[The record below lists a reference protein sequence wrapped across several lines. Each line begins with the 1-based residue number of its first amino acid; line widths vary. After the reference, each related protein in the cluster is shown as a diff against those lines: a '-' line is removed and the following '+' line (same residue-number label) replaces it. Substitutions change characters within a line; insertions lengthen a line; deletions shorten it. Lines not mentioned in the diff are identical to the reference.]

1 MYPLINSIVLS
12 HIEQTNGFSPVT
24 TIRLSNHHIA
34 QFFECVIVYVN
45 LQSVTLKYHVTV
57 SVFNTAGHTKKFPNA
72 SLARMQCQNL
82 SLEVSGPSSHVSSYK
97 KGPLSI
103 LLKGPQKC
111 IIVSFSIY
119 TRKYQGVAPGLKCF
133 STRLSHRVNKI
144 EWDHKKLNPHE
155 QMIKNI

>member
-72 SLARMQCQNL
+72 SLARM
-82 SLEVSGPSSHVSSYK
+82 
-97 KGPLSI
+97 
-103 LLKGPQKC
+103 
-111 IIVSFSIY
+111 
-119 TRKYQGVAPGLKCF
+119 
-133 STRLSHRVNKI
+133 
-144 EWDHKKLNPHE
+144 
-155 QMIKNI
+155 